1 MSELELNEAFFVW
14 CGLLFFILVW
24 VFFARG
30 WGQDIHKFN
39 MHCITESLLVSPKK
53 LKGQSLFLKLSVKSQ
68 NLLFI
73 RTDVNIIPNQKI
85 RTDKSNKAVQKMY
98 DIL

>member
-1 MSELELNEAFFVW
+1 MRHFLFGVGFFFSF
-14 CGLLFFILVW
+14 LFGF
-24 VFFARG
+24 FFARG